1 MLAIIWYETITTFSA
16 SHYTYTH
23 NQPTRKFPGIY
34 GFFIPQKSAKAVIS
48 LSAVVYTQRF
58 KPVNLMS
65 THNKNSEHI
74 RYIGTRPGAMKNE
87 GEKHGLF
94 GNIYNA
100 STLEI
105 NHKIKDVMDVVRQK
119 SKDGKNI
126 YRSVIS
132 FAPDNA
138 ALKLGETIVKEAWQE
153 LVKQNI
159 EIIARENNIKMS
171 NIRWVAA
178 AHDTPTHPHVHIAF
192 WDDRQE
198 IIKNKISSQI
208 PNKIRVNLIKNIF
221 EDELK
226 EHYEQ
231 KRQMEIRM
239 KDITNEMAQEFEKH
253 LMDMTADEYLEFSS
267 ESPCNVENPDGHV
280 CEYLANK
287 LFEIRK
293 EIPKGAFKFQYLKPE
308 VKEKLILLVREL
320 VDLDENLQEAIAD
333 YVQSK
338 LDAAKMYT
346 TDEIELDA
354 LADKYEKEAE
364 KVIANKLL
372 GLAKKFNEKE
382 WNIKSEEH
390 EEQTR
395 MQYVQRLMTDIFASL
410 AKLSQQN
417 KKASRFGK
425 TIMGG
430 DMSKQAR
437 KEKAKELDDTGWDI
451 EK

>member
-1 MLAIIWYETITTFSA
+1 MT
-16 SHYTYTH
+16 
-23 NQPTRKFPGIY
+23 P
-34 GFFIPQKSAKAVIS
+34 

-58 KPVNLMS
+58 KPVNLLS
-65 THNKNSEHI
+65 TPNKNAEHI

-94 GNIYNA
+94 GNIYDA

-105 NHKIKDVMDVVRQK
+105 NHKIKDVMDVVRKRSQ
-119 SKDGKNI
+119 DGKNI

-132 FAPDNA
+132 FAPENA
-138 ALKLGETIVKEAWQE
+138 ALKLGEPISKEAWQE
-153 LVKQNI
+153 LVKLNI
-159 EIIARENNIKMS
+159 EIIAKENNIKMS
-171 NIRWVAA
+171 RLRWVAA
-178 AHDTPTHPHVHIAF
+178 AHDTPNHPHVHIAF
-192 WDDRQE
+192 WDESQE
-198 IIKNKISSQI
+198 ILKNWISPKI
-208 PNKIRVNLIKNIF
+208 PNKIRVNLVKNIF

-226 EHYEQ
+226 EYYEQ
-231 KRQMEIRM
+231 KKQTEIRM
-239 KDITNEMAQEFEKH
+239 KDITDGMAQEFEQ
-253 LMDMTADEYLEFSS
+253 YLKGLSSS
-267 ESPCNVENPDGHV
+267 EYKGFTNSSPCNVENPDGHV